1 MKYQAK
7 QRAISQMVEMLDNFF
22 NEEISSDS
30 VLKFNYRLND
40 KCDIKDVILYT
51 IENGEVSILPDC
63 VYNFDN
69 ANSYGEI
76 IKAFDKC
83 VKQIQSFKKVFK
95 L

>member
-1 MKYQAK
+1 MRYQEK

-22 NEEISSDS
+22 KEEISSDS
-30 VLKFNYRLND
+30 ILKFNYRLNE
-40 KCDIKDVILYT
+40 KCDIKEVVLYT
-51 IENGEVSILPDC
+51 IENGEAIVLPGC

-76 IKAFDKC
+76 IKAFDNC